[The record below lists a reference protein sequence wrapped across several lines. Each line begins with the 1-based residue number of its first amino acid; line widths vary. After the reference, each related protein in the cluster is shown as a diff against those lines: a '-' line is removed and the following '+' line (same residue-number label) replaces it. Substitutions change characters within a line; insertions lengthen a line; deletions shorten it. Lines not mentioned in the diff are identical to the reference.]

1 MAADAAAPSCLEA
14 AQLTTKVGPCCH
26 LLLARGGALAVHG
39 EDVTLQAVVLGR
51 GIVALVTK
59 EAVPGAAMLRL
70 PMPFH
75 TSLPFGRELT
85 LATFEKQTW
94 KRLCYVLS
102 MNYN

>member
-1 MAADAAAPSCLEA
+1 ML
-14 AQLTTKVGPCCH
+14 G
-26 LLLARGGALAVHG
+26 LLALGHRPPSEDADDARDLRDGPVSRALAVHG

-51 GIVALVTK
+51 GIVALITK